1 MRLAKPAI
9 KDLRGACAFG
19 VLSMNEGST
28 TSPTLFSTQGD
39 YGIAAVG
46 DAPTRWKLLQDGKID
61 AALQPFPLSYE
72 SDAAGFSNLGPIAA
86 YVPDYEFTVVF
97 GDAAWAKTNAS
108 LVTSYLR
115 ALRRG
120 QAFMRSNPDE
130 TTAIAAR
137 ELRTSPALAARAL
150 ADTARIGIIPEGL
163 SVSEKGLARVF
174 STLQRAGLVA
184 ASEPGFRSRR
194 RCAMTRWIKLF
205 AAFVWFLASIGMA
218 PAQGAFP
225 SRPVHLLVPFAP
237 GGAVD
242 IVARTLGEELSKRWG
257 QAVVVENRPGAGGV
271 VASEAAAKA
280 APDGYTL
287 IIVATGHALNPYLY
301 AKLPYDTFNDFT
313 PLSLIG
319 TSPNM
324 LLVRAD
330 SPFKTLADLIAA
342 ARARPGQI
350 SYGHAGNGTSPHLA
364 GELLK
369 YMAKIDI
376 TPIPYKGGAPAL
388 ADLIGGHIPMTFNN
402 IPESIAQVTAGTL
415 RPLGVTTAVRS
426 PVLPD
431 VPTIAES
438 GLPGYDTGVW
448 WGMLGPGGLPAD
460 LKAKIAKDCA
470 EVVNTPTVKER
481 LLALGATPIGGSPEV
496 FAALIRSDYEKW
508 GPIIQAAGIRAE

>member
-1 MRLAKPAI
+1 
-9 KDLRGACAFG
+9 
-19 VLSMNEGST
+19 
-28 TSPTLFSTQGD
+28 
-39 YGIAAVG
+39 
-46 DAPTRWKLLQDGKID
+46 
-61 AALQPFPLSYE
+61 
-72 SDAAGFSNLGPIAA
+72 
-86 YVPDYEFTVVF
+86 
-97 GDAAWAKTNAS
+97 
-108 LVTSYLR
+108 
-115 ALRRG
+115 
-120 QAFMRSNPDE
+120 
-130 TTAIAAR
+130 
-137 ELRTSPALAARAL
+137 
-150 ADTARIGIIPEGL
+150 
-163 SVSEKGLARVF
+163 
-174 STLQRAGLVA
+174 
-184 ASEPGFRSRR
+184 
-194 RCAMTRWIKLF
+194 
-205 AAFVWFLASIGMA
+205 MA
-218 PAQGAFP
+218 PAQDAFP

-287 IIVATGHALNPYLY
+287 IIVATGHALNPHLY

-324 LLVRAD
+324 LLVRAN

-342 ARARPGQI
+342 ARAQPGQI

-402 IPESIAQVTAGTL
+402 IPESIAQVMAGTV
-415 RPLGVTTAVRS
+415 RPLGVTTAMRS

-438 GLPGYDTGVW
+438 GLPGFDTGVW
-448 WGMLGPGGLPAD
+448 WGLLGPGGLPTD
-460 LKAKIAKDCA
+460 LKTKLARDCIDA
-470 EVVNTPTVKER
+470 VKTPTMTAR
-481 LLALGATPIGGSPEV
+481 LLALGATPIGSSPAD
-496 FAALIRSDYEKW
+496 FAALIRADYDKW
-508 GPIIQAAGIRAE
+508 GPIIKAAGIRAE